1 MPRRLRVVLHVALF
15 CASMFGFS
23 VLPGTANPDGRGD
36 FVASVEMI
44 ALNDVD
50 VWPEPGYAQPALERL
65 ESGAS
70 IKALDHHRGGKWLEI
85 AYNGKRGYIM
95 ARPGD
100 FRIIHKKTNT
110 GSREPSGP
118 KNSLEIVEDQAEK
131 IADEIKKSM
140 DKVDEFNMRET
151 SIIDYLNRT
160 DRDIYFLRGKVEGIK
175 SELSN
180 LKKKIVLER
189 KTFEILKQK
198 LDISEKYATARL
210 VALYKFN
217 CLGSLR
223 MMASSESLNE
233 FFQQK
238 MAIQRLL
245 ANDERAM
252 ENFVRDKKRVLKA
265 LDQFNG
271 QKKKKRDLE
280 YSLSNEIV
288 EILHSKG
295 RKTSL
300 LEKIRMEKA
309 YHIASVKS
317 LNMAATDLS
326 AKIKSFK
333 LNKRKAASEEG
344 AEKMGFTAHKGLLE
358 MPVKGK
364 IINRFGLY
372 KSTEFNIENF
382 RRGIDI
388 KSDMGEPIHA
398 VFQGRVLYSKWFKG
412 YGNIIIIDHGAGYY
426 TLYAH
431 LEKLHKKKGDGVR
444 TGEVI
449 ATVGDSGSIVGAAL
463 YFEVRHH
470 GKPIDPM
477 QWIKRG

>member
-1 MPRRLRVVLHVALF
+1 MTRCVRVVLLCAAISGFAVFAEAASPGGGALH
-15 CASMFGFS
+15 S
-23 VLPGTANPDGRGD
+23 
-36 FVASVEMI
+36 SVEMVI
-44 ALNDVD
+44 LNGVD
-50 VWPEPGYAQPALERL
+50 VWPEPGWDKPSLERL
-65 ESGAS
+65 EIGAK
-70 IKALDHHRGGKWLEI
+70 IKAIHHPGGKWIEI
-85 AYNGKRGYIM
+85 NYNGKTGYII
-95 ARPGD
+95 AKPGD
-100 FRIIHKKTNT
+100 LSVIRQKAKTR
-110 GSREPSGP
+110 GDEAPDQ
-118 KNSLEIVEDQAEK
+118 KNSRKTVEDQAEK

-140 DKVDEFNMRET
+140 DKVDEFTLRET
-151 SIIDYLNRT
+151 SVIDYLNGI
-160 DRDIYFLRGKVEGIK
+160 DRDIYFLRGKVRGIK
-175 SELSN
+175 SELSS
-180 LKKKIVLER
+180 LKPKIARQRESL
-189 KTFEILKQK
+189 EILKQK
-198 LDISEKYATARL
+198 LTISERYAKARL

-223 MMASSESLNE
+223 MMASAESLNE

-238 MAIQRLL
+238 MALQRFL
-245 ANDERAM
+245 ANDQRAM
-252 ENFVRDKKRVLKA
+252 EVFVRDKNRVLKA
-265 LDQFNG
+265 LKRFNS

-288 EILHSKG
+288 EMLNVKG
-295 RKTSL
+295 RKASL

-309 YHIASVKS
+309 YHLASIKS
-317 LNMAATDLS
+317 LNRAATDLS
-326 AKIKSFK
+326 AKIESIKSDEK
-333 LNKRKAASEEG
+333 EAARKADAD
-344 AEKMGFTAHKGLLE
+344 KMGFTDHKGLLE

-364 IINRFGLY
+364 IINQFGLY

-398 VFQGRVLYSKWFKG
+398 VFQGRVLYSRWFKG
-412 YGNIIIIDHGAGYY
+412 YGNIIIIDHGKGYY

-431 LEKLHKKKGDGVR
+431 LEKLHKKKGDDVS